1 MGTPYKM
8 KGSPMARNF
17 GAPFKAKNGDTIV
30 GTSTK
35 GSKKIK
41 EGIKN
46 KTDKELQD
54 IVKRNLEASTLGH
67 LPKGGE
73 YRENMPAFMKEIAT
87 RSDSVRAGVN
97 TIIERSKNK

>member
-1 MGTPYKM
+1 MAGPFKM

-17 GAPFKAKNGDTIV
+17 GAPFKNKNEDTIV

-46 KTDKELQD
+46 KSDEEIAD
-54 IVKRNLEASTLGH
+54 IVKRNLETSTLGH

-73 YRENMPAFMKEIAT
+73 YRDNMPDFMKEVAT

-97 TIIERSKNK
+97 TLIERSKNK